1 MKNTVQDIR
10 SHLSDVHAEVLEH
23 RRWGAPWH
31 VVEIVK
37 KGLNKAVG
45 LERVANH
52 YQIPRE
58 RIIAFGDEDNDF
70 EMIKFAGHGIAM
82 ENGINELKQ
91 LAREVTKSNE
101 NDGIAYYLEKTL
113 NL

>member
-1 MKNTVQDIR
+1 MP
-10 SHLSDVHAEVLEH
+10 

-82 ENGINELKQ
+82 ENGISELKQ